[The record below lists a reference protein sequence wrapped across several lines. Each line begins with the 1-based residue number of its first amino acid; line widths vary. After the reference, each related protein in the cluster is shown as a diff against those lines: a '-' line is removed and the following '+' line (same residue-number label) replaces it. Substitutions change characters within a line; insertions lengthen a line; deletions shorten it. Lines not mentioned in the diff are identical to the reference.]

1 MPDDD
6 RIPGYLTARWRK
18 VLRCLQDRESVE
30 RTADAVAG
38 ALAATLRI
46 AHGVPGI
53 QGIASQMQEAAAIG
67 TVTRSRVPDSA
78 EARWHAPT
86 DIAERAAAA
95 LVATMPEE
103 LALVSPGEAALILA
117 RRLLADLACHYG
129 LDRMAPLLTAEGT
142 YDAGELQSLL
152 AEILASEQVSK
163 LAKRL
168 LARPNG
174 AGLRAPRRRRLRLP
188 LEDLLHADLAEVR

>member
-1 MPDDD
+1 
-6 RIPGYLTARWRK
+6 
-18 VLRCLQDRESVE
+18 
-30 RTADAVAG
+30 
-38 ALAATLRI
+38 
-46 AHGVPGI
+46 
-53 QGIASQMQEAAAIG
+53 
-67 TVTRSRVPDSA
+67 
-78 EARWHAPT
+78 
-86 DIAERAAAA
+86 
-95 LVATMPEE
+95 
-103 LALVSPGEAALILA
+103 
-117 RRLLADLACHYG
+117 
-129 LDRMAPLLTAEGT
+129 MAPLLTAEGT

>member
-6 RIPGYLTARWRK
+6 RIPSYLTARWRK
-18 VLRCLQDRESVE
+18 VLRCLQGRESAE
-30 RTADAVAG
+30 RTAEAVTG
-38 ALAATLRI
+38 ALAATLRT
-46 AHGVPGI
+46 AHGVPGLR
-53 QGIASQMQEAAAIG
+53 GIAAQMQEAATDG

-78 EARWHAPT
+78 EARRHAPT

-95 LVATMPEE
+95 LAATMPDE
-103 LALVSPGEAALILA
+103 LALVSSDEAAMILA
-117 RRLLADLACHYG
+117 RRLLADLAFHYG

-152 AEILASEQVSK
+152 AEILASEQISK

-174 AGLRAPRRRRLRLP
+174 AGLRAPRRRRLRVP
-188 LEDLLHADLAEVR
+188 IEDLLHADLSEV